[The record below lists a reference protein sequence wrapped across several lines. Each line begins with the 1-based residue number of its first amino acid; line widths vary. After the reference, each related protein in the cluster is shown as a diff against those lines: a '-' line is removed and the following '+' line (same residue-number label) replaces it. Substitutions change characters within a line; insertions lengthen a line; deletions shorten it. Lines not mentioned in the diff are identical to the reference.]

1 MTANLRPGTPMHLYL
16 PGPHRGV
23 WNEVALEAS
32 KEIILCESLIDALA
46 EKKRVRVDLELSGP
60 WDLAG
65 FQLLISAVASGRKAG
80 LPVTLANVPRVCCDV
95 ADRAGLAAWLKE
107 AAESFQ

>member
-1 MTANLRPGTPMHLYL
+1 MSMDEFDIKTVKLTGPVTLYESS
-16 PGPHRGV
+16 
-23 WNEVALEAS
+23 EVRET
-32 KEIILCESLIDALA
+32 LIDALA

-65 FQLLISAVASGRKAG
+65 FQLLISAVISGRKAG
-80 LPVTLANVPRVCCDV
+80 LPVTLAHVPRVCRDV
-95 ADRAGLAAWLKE
+95 ADRAGLAGWLME